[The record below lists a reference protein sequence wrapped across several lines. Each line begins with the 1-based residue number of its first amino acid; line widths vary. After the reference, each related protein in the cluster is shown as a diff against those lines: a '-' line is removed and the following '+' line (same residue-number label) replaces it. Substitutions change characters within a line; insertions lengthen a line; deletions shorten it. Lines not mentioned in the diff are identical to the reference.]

1 MVKVS
6 TSILSIKEN
15 LLDNIKKINNT
26 TSDFIHLDIMDGIF
40 VNNKTYTFDEIEE
53 IYKITNK
60 PLDVHLMVQ
69 EPIKY
74 IEEYKKINPSYITVH
89 YEVPNYI
96 DCIRE
101 IKKNNIKA
109 GISIKPNTKVQ
120 DIFNILNEVDLVLI
134 MSVEPGFGGQEFI
147 SNSISKINELKK
159 YIDENNLDVL
169 IEVDG
174 GINDETSKK
183 CVDAGIDILVS
194 GSFITNNDDYQV
206 QIDKLKN

>member
-69 EPIKY
+69 EPLKY

-147 SNSISKINELKK
+147 SNSINKINELKK

-174 GINDETSKK
+174 GINNETSKK

-194 GSFITNNDDYQV
+194 GSFITNSDDYQV

>member
-69 EPIKY
+69 EPLKY

-96 DCIRE
+96 NCIRE

-147 SNSISKINELKK
+147 SNSINKINELKK
-159 YIDENNLDVL
+159 YIDKNNLDVL

-183 CVDAGIDILVS
+183 CVDAGTDILVS
-194 GSFITNNDDYQV
+194 GSFITNSDDYQV

>member
-69 EPIKY
+69 EPLKY

-147 SNSISKINELKK
+147 SNSINKINELKK

-183 CVDAGIDILVS
+183 CVGAGTDILVS
-194 GSFITNNDDYQV
+194 GSFITNSDNYQV